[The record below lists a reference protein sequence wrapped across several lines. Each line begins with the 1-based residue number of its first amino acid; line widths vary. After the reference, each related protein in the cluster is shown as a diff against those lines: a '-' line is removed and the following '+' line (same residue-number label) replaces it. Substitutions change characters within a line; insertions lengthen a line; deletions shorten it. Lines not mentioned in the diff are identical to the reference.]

1 MDAIARPRSPMRPQ
15 TGVSHAEVAHGP
27 PNTKGSVCLTRHR
40 RKIGHAWQ
48 CGEDALFCCETV
60 AIRFG
65 YTNTLEGSSTD
76 TYSCYVAHA
85 LAMQSE
91 PQPTSCMYTRA
102 PIPYIGTWYMYV
114 PEAVQCST
122 QHSSSW
128 ARYCVCDV
136 WLGWLTTRTN
146 HVAPLRTMHFAV
158 ESLCI
163 HSKY

>member
-1 MDAIARPRSPMRPQ
+1 MDASARPSSPMRPY
-15 TGVSHAEVAHGP
+15 TGVLHAEVARGP

-76 TYSCYVAHA
+76 TYSCYVAHS
-85 LAMQSE
+85 MQSE

-102 PIPYIGTWYMYV
+102 PTVYWYLV
-114 PEAVQCST
+114 PEA
-122 QHSSSW
+122 W